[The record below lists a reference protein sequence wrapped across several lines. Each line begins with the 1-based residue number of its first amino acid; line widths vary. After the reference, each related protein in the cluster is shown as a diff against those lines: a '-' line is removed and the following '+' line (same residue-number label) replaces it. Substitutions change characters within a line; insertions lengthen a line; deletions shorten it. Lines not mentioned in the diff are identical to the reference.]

1 MNVRADGAY
10 SSNYYY
16 NLRNF
21 SADKYPS
28 YVLVNTSIGWE
39 SDDNAWSVSLDAR
52 NITDEKAGLQGYD
65 LASLCGCNEVAYRPP
80 RWYGV
85 SLRRSF

>member
-1 MNVRADGAY
+1 MSVRADAGY
-10 SSNYYY
+10 SSSYFY

-21 SADKYPS
+21 SADKYDS
-28 YVLVNTSIGWE
+28 YVIVNMGLGWQN
-39 SDDNAWSVSLDAR
+39 DDNTWQLSLDAR
-52 NITDEKAGLQGYD
+52 NVTDEQAGLQGYD